1 MRVNTAATFVR
12 IYYHISRSA
21 VMTLLPILLVH
32 FFYLKKKKK
41 KIRTYKSYKSSA
53 VWGMQRALK
62 NLKTWHLWR
71 TVHAVV
77 AMMISKVTFASIY
90 LKDCNTSK
98 YWCFSSLLKRLF
110 VVPCESMPPIVVRQT
125 SIKANRN
132 LWCTTNSECV
142 LTSPPAFQVAVAG
155 RTSLVGKYIIFYC
168 HTKQVEKLV
177 AVLR

>member
-1 MRVNTAATFVR
+1 MLFLFIKTFVCCSVR
-12 IYYHISRSA
+12 IYAS
-21 VMTLLPILLVH
+21 
-32 FFYLKKKKK
+32 
-41 KIRTYKSYKSSA
+41 
-53 VWGMQRALK
+53 
-62 NLKTWHLWR
+62 NCCKT
-71 TVHAVV
+71 
-77 AMMISKVTFASIY
+77 
-90 LKDCNTSK
+90 
-98 YWCFSSLLKRLF
+98 
-110 VVPCESMPPIVVRQT
+110 ET